1 MTSDGLLAELLG
13 SHAGWLV
20 YGTPV
25 AIAIAARLW
34 RRRRAHAQSLIAL
47 EESRAAKLREP
58 TSLHPV
64 INPNRC
70 LGCATCVGACPEPGV
85 LGLVAGKA
93 QLVSPSHCIG
103 HGACRDSCPTDAIT
117 LVLGNES
124 EGVEIPRLG
133 SDFMTNVPGIYVAGE
148 LGGMALIRNAVTQGR
163 EAMDA
168 IRARRRSGG
177 SPHDVVIIGAGPA
190 GIAASLAA
198 KQHGLRFVTLE
209 QESFGG
215 TVAHYPRGKIVMTAP
230 MELPLYGKVQVRET
244 TKEALLGLWTEVLR
258 KTGLAIRTGE
268 PVSAVRR
275 VGAAF
280 EVVSAKGSYRT
291 DAVLLALGRRG
302 SPAKL
307 GALGEE
313 LPKVVYRLA
322 DPEQYAG
329 RAVLVSGGGDS
340 ALEAAL
346 ALAEQPGTQV
356 ALVHRSESFNR
367 AKPKNRERIEAARRA
382 GKVRVHYGTKVV
394 EICAKSVKLSGVDGE
409 FELPNDDVIVC
420 IGGVVPSAFLR
431 SMGIE
436 LETLHGAPVR

>member
-1 MTSDGLLAELLG
+1 MTSDGILAALG
-13 SHAGWLV
+13 SPATLLL
-20 YGTPV
+20 YGAPV
-25 AIAIAARLW
+25 ALAIAARVW
-34 RRRRAHAQSLIAL
+34 RRRRANVQGLAAL

-64 INPNRC
+64 VNPNRC
-70 LGCATCVGACPEPGV
+70 LGCATCVAACPEQGV
-85 LGLVAGKA
+85 LGLVEGKA

-103 HGACRDSCPTDAIT
+103 HGACRDACPTDAIT

-124 EGVEIPRLG
+124 EGVEIPHLG
-133 SDFMTNVPGIYVAGE
+133 ADFMTNVPGLYVAGE

-163 EAMDA
+163 EALDA
-168 IRARRRSGG
+168 IRARRRASG
-177 SPHDVVIIGAGPA
+177 STYDVVIVGAGPA

-230 MELPLYGKVQVRET
+230 MELPLYGTVQVRET
-244 TKEALLGLWTEVLR
+244 TKEALLELWTAVLR

-268 PVSAVRR
+268 AVTAVRR
-275 VGAAF
+275 TGASF
-280 EVVSAKGSYRT
+280 EVVSAKGAYRT

-307 GALGEE
+307 AVPGEE
-313 LPKVVYRLA
+313 LPKVVYRLTDA
-322 DPEQYAG
+322 EQYAG
-329 RAVLVSGGGDS
+329 RAVLVCGGGDS

-346 ALAEQPGTQV
+346 ALAEQPGTCV
-356 ALVHRSESFNR
+356 TLTHRSESFSR
-367 AKPKNRERIEAARRA
+367 AKPKNRERVEAARRG
-382 GKVRVHYGTKVV
+382 GKLRVHYGTKVV
-394 EICAKSVKLSGVDGE
+394 EIGAKHVKLSGVDGASE
-409 FELPNDDVIVC
+409 IPNDDVIVC
-420 IGGVVPSAFLR
+420 VGGVLPSSFLR

>member
-1 MTSDGLLAELLG
+1 
-13 SHAGWLV
+13 
-20 YGTPV
+20 
-25 AIAIAARLW
+25 
-34 RRRRAHAQSLIAL
+34 
-47 EESRAAKLREP
+47 
-58 TSLHPV
+58 
-64 INPNRC
+64 
-70 LGCATCVGACPEPGV
+70 V

-93 QLVSPSHCIG
+93 QLVNPSHCIG
-103 HGACRDSCPTDAIT
+103 HGACRDACPTDAIT
-117 LVLGNES
+117 LVLGNER

-163 EAMDA
+163 EAMEA
-168 IRARRRSGG
+168 IRARRRKGD
-177 SPHDVVIIGAGPA
+177 SPYDVVVVGAGPA

-198 KQHGLRFVTLE
+198 KEYGLRFVTLE

-230 MELPLYGKVQVRET
+230 MVLPLYGTVQMHET
-244 TKEALLGLWTEVLR
+244 TKEALLQLWNTVLR
-258 KTGLAIRTGE
+258 KTNLAIRTGE
-268 PVSAVRR
+268 RVDAVRR

-280 EVVSAKGSYRT
+280 EVATTKGTYRT

-307 GALGEE
+307 GVPGEE

-322 DPEQYAG
+322 DAEQYAG
-329 RAVLVSGGGDS
+329 RAVVVSGGGDS

-346 ALAEQPGTQV
+346 ALAEQPGTRV
-356 ALVHRSESFNR
+356 TLVYRSESFSR
-367 AKPKNRERIEAARRA
+367 AKPKNRDRIEAARRS
-382 GKVRVHYGTKVV
+382 GKVQVHYGTQIA
-394 EICAKSVKLSGVDGE
+394 EIGGKSVKLRGVGGVA
-409 FELPNDDVIVC
+409 ELPNDDVIVC
-420 IGGVVPSAFLR
+420 IGGVLPSAFLK